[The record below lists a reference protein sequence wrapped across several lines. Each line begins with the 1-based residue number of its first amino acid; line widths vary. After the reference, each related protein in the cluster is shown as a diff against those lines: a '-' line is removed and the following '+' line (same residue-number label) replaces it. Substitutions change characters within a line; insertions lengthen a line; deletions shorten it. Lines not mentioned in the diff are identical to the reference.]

1 MTQAETIL
9 DRYKIAKGTRTN
21 FESYWQTLHDYFYVN
36 SADYN
41 KSYFPGTELDTTKI
55 YDPTGFEAADVL
67 ASGLM
72 NYLTPSTTTWFKLIH
87 GNPAKR
93 SSKNIQVYLDDV
105 SSEINLILNKSNF
118 YNTIIDVY
126 KSSGVYGTAC
136 LLGEEDI
143 EDGIRFYS
151 LPLNQIAIIENGRG
165 SVSEY
170 YIEFEYTAYQ
180 VMTKWGKEVLSEE
193 QKNDLE
199 QRKDNKYKYVLYIGK
214 RYARDDSKTDKD
226 NMPFEAIWVDIK
238 NKKIVSEE
246 GYHEMPAMVH
256 RFDKRP
262 FIPWGFSPA
271 MKALPFVRTLNAA
284 AKTNLRALMKRNDP
298 PIAVPH
304 NAFIAPFNANPR
316 AINYYRSDV
325 ISNAQADIFTF
336 ANNGDPQ
343 SGLMTIE
350 YYTNAVNKMMYRD
363 VFLAFD
369 SLTKQM
375 NNPEIVERINE
386 KFTMLGPA
394 VGRFIAE
401 LLNPA
406 IERTIGVAFRAGRL
420 PEPPDEMIEDPNY
433 EIEYVSSLAQTQKR
447 NQLNSLLNALTAS
460 AQIAQFIPESLQKID
475 GDKAIDE
482 IWAMNGAPARVLRSD
497 EEIVAIREG
506 IAQQQ
511 AAEQQLA
518 AMGAGANIAKT
529 AAEGEKALY
538 EAKAKRGTV

>member
-1 MTQAETIL
+1 MTRVETLL
-9 DRYKIAKGTRTN
+9 DRYNNSKGIRTN
-21 FESYWQTLHDYFYVN
+21 FENYWQTLHDYFYVN
-36 SADYN
+36 SPDYN
-41 KSYFPGTELDTTKI
+41 KSYFPGTELDTSKI
-55 YDPTGFEAADVL
+55 YDPTAFEAADVL

-87 GNPAKR
+87 SDPKKR
-93 SSKNIQVYLDDV
+93 NNKNIQVYLDDV

-126 KSSGVYGTAC
+126 KSSGVYGTSC
-136 LLGEEDI
+136 LLAEEDI
-143 EDGIRFYS
+143 EDTIRFYS
-151 LPLNQIAIIENGRG
+151 LPLNQIIIIENGRG

-170 YIEFEYTAYQ
+170 FIEFEYTAYQ
-180 VMTKWGKEVLSEE
+180 AMTKWGKEALSEE
-193 QKNDLE
+193 QKGDLDG
-199 QRKDNKYKYVLYIGK
+199 RKDKKYKYLLFIGK
-214 RYARDDSKTDKD
+214 RYVREEGKTDKS
-226 NMPFEAIWVDIK
+226 NLPIEATWIDVS
-238 NKKIVSEE
+238 NKKIMSEE
-246 GYHEMPAMVH
+246 GYNEMPAMVH

-271 MKALPFVRTLNAA
+271 MKALPFARLLNAA
-284 AKTNLRALMKRNDP
+284 AKTNLRAMMKRNDP

-316 AINYYRSDV
+316 AINYYRSDIV
-325 ISNAQADIFTF
+325 SNAQSDIFTF

-350 YYTNAVNKMMYRD
+350 YYTSAVNKMMYRD

-406 IERTIGVAFRAGRL
+406 IARTIGVAFRAGRL
-420 PEPPDEMIEDPNY
+420 PEPPEEIMEDPNY

-447 NQLNSLLNALTAS
+447 NQLNSLLNALNAS
-460 AQIAQFIPESLQKID
+460 AQIAQFIPESLQKIN

-482 IWAMNGAPARVLRSD
+482 IWSMNGAPARVLNSD
-497 EEIVAIREG
+497 EEIAKTREA

-511 AAEQQLA
+511 QAQQQLA
-518 AMGAGANIAKT
+518 AIGAGANIAKT
-529 AAEGEKALY
+529 AAEGEAALY
-538 EAKAKRGTV
+538 EAKSKRGIV